1 MYTYFPPPLTRI
13 FRSIDQTCGA
23 ELRRSIERLRMTGLP
38 EAPMISIV
46 DDDVSVREATKALVR
61 SLGHKVTT
69 YGSAEEFLGS
79 ERISDTCC
87 LITDVQMP
95 GLNGL
100 ELQGRL
106 IAEGYRIPV
115 IFMTAFPEESAPEQG
130 TEGRSV
136 RLPQQALQRRQAVRL
151 PGSGPDQWQP
161 NEPKALRH
169 FQIVPP
175 EARSHTIPSY
185 RRSEPNRHQPI
196 TLE

>member
-115 IFMTAFPEESAPEQG
+115 IFMTAFPEESA
-130 TEGRSV
+130 RS
-136 RLPQQALQRRQAVRL
+136 
-151 PGSGPDQWQP
+151 
-161 NEPKALRH
+161 KALKAGALGFLSKPFDEDSLLACLHLALTNGRATSPKH
-169 FQIVPP
+169 
-175 EARSHTIPSY
+175 
-185 RRSEPNRHQPI
+185 
-196 TLE
+196 